1 MEQTFQV
8 TEAIAEQFD
17 IPVHEVSEAFNEF
30 EAPIILGGNTI
41 EDLKA
46 FAEDVGSKVVLVQYD
61 YTDEDE
67 LYVDIEDEALE
78 GLFGEKADEAR
89 ERIFD
94 HNTAILDEDWEAPY
108 AVSAFVM
115 YEGSAFGIRVFN
127 DVYDGDLLVDPEDFL
142 VYLMDELEEDLE

>member
-1 MEQTFQV
+1 MEQTFLV

-17 IPVHEVSEAFNEF
+17 VPVHEVSEAFDEF
-30 EAPIILGGNTI
+30 EAPIILGSNTV

-46 FAEDVGSKVVLVQYD
+46 FARDVGSKVILVQYD

-67 LYVDIEDEALE
+67 LYVDIDDESLNSLY
-78 GLFGEKADEAR
+78 GDNADEAR

-108 AVSAFVM
+108 AMSAFVM
-115 YEGSAFGIRVFN
+115 YEGSAFGIRIFN
-127 DVYDGDLLVDPEDFL
+127 EVYDGDLLVDPDDFL
-142 VYLMDELEEDLE
+142 VYLLDEFEDPLE

>member
-1 MEQTFQV
+1 MEQTFLV

-17 IPVHEVSEAFNEF
+17 VPVHEVSEAFDEF
-30 EAPIILGGNTI
+30 EAPIILDSNTV

-46 FAEDVGSKVVLVQYD
+46 FARDVGSKVILVQYD

-67 LYVDIEDEALE
+67 LYVDIDDESLNS
-78 GLFGEKADEAR
+78 LFGDNADEAR

-108 AVSAFVM
+108 AMSAFVM
-115 YEGSAFGIRVFN
+115 YEGSAFGIRIFN
-127 DVYDGDLLVDPEDFL
+127 EVYDGDLLVDPDDFL
-142 VYLMDELEEDLE
+142 VYLLDEFEDPLE

>member
-1 MEQTFQV
+1 MEQTFLV

-17 IPVHEVSEAFNEF
+17 IPVHEVSEAFDEF

-94 HNTAILDEDWEAPY
+94 HNTAILDEDGEAPY
-108 AVSAFVM
+108 AVSAVVM
-115 YEGSAFGIRVFN
+115 YEGSAVGIRVFN
-127 DVYDGDLLVDPEDFL
+127 DVYDGDLLGDPEDFL

>member
-1 MEQTFQV
+1 MEQTFLV

-17 IPVHEVSEAFNEF
+17 VPVHEVSEAFDEF
-30 EAPIILGGNTI
+30 EAPIILGSNTV

-46 FAEDVGSKVVLVQYD
+46 FARDVGSKVILVQYD

-67 LYVDIEDEALE
+67 LYVDIDDESLNSLY
-78 GLFGEKADEAR
+78 GDNADEAR

-108 AVSAFVM
+108 AMSAFVM
-115 YEGSAFGIRVFN
+115 YEGSAFGIRIFN
-127 DVYDGDLLVDPEDFL
+127 EVYDGDLLVDPDDFL
-142 VYLMDELEEDLE
+142 VYLLDEFENPLE

>member
-1 MEQTFQV
+1 MEQTFLV

-17 IPVHEVSEAFNEF
+17 VPVHEVSEAFDEF
-30 EAPIILGGNTI
+30 EAPIILSSNTV

-46 FAEDVGSKVVLVQYD
+46 FARDVGSKVILVQYD

-67 LYVDIEDEALE
+67 LYVDIDDESLNSLY
-78 GLFGEKADEAR
+78 GDNADEAR

-108 AVSAFVM
+108 AMSAFVM
-115 YEGSAFGIRVFN
+115 YEGSAFGIRIFN
-127 DVYDGDLLVDPEDFL
+127 EVYDGDLLVDPDDFL
-142 VYLMDELEEDLE
+142 VYLLDEFEDPLE

>member
-1 MEQTFQV
+1 MEQTFLV

-17 IPVHEVSEAFNEF
+17 IPVHEVSEAFDEF

-94 HNTAILDEDWEAPY
+94 HNTAILDEDREAPY